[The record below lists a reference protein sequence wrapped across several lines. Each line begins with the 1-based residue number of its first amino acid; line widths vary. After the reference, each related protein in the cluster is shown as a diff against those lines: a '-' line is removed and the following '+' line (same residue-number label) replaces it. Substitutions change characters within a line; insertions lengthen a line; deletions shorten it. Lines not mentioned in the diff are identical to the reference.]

1 MTGAAEGVR
10 RTRQRAAVLETLGN
24 CGEFVSAQ
32 ELHALLAG
40 SDRAVG
46 LTTVYRALRELDRAG
61 LVDVVRDETGERLY
75 LRRPT
80 DEHRHYLICRG
91 CGRSSPVDAG
101 AVEVWAD
108 RLAETTGFAELEHTL
123 ELSGVCGACRAG
135 RRPTPQPCTPT
146 PDRPGASAGRS
157 TRSSS

>member
-1 MTGAAEGVR
+1 MR
-10 RTRQRAAVLETLGN
+10 RTRRRAAVLETLGSRA
-24 CGEFVSAQ
+24 EFVSAQ
-32 ELHALLAG
+32 ELHALLAVSG
-40 SDRAVG
+40 RAVG

-80 DEHRHYLICRG
+80 DEHRHYLICRD
-91 CGRSSPVDAG
+91 CGRSRPVDAG

-108 RLAETTGFAELEHTL
+108 GLAEATGFAELEHTL
-123 ELSGVCGACRAG
+123 ELSLFFMVSGVCGSCRSA
-135 RRPTPQPCTPT
+135 QLCTPR
-146 PDRPGASAGRS
+146 PDRPGASSGRS

>member
-1 MTGAAEGVR
+1 MTASGAEGMR
-10 RTRQRAAVLETLGN
+10 RTRQRAAVLEILGG
-24 CGEFVSAQ
+24 CSEFVSAQ

-40 SDRAVG
+40 SGRAVG
-46 LTTVYRALRELDRAG
+46 LTTVYRALRELHRGG

-80 DEHRHYLICRG
+80 DEHRHYLICRD
-91 CGRSSPVDAG
+91 CGRSRAVDAG

-123 ELSGVCGACRAG
+123 ELSGVCGPCRSA
-135 RRPTPQPCTPT
+135 QLCTPR
-146 PDRPGASAGRS
+146 PDMPGASSGRS
-157 TRSSS
+157 TRSPS